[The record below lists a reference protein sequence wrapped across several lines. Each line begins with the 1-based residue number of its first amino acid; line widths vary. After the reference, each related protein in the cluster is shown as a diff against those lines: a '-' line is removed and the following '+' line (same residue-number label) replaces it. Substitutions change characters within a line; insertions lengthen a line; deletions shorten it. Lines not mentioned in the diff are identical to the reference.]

1 MIDSYKQSLDLR
13 AVSIELIAQAECHSS
28 DKLELNVRSIDFCIN
43 RHFELG
49 AEIEFELRVDL
60 STQDAE
66 LVFERKIEI
75 SKIIETTY
83 ELPLAEFD
91 LVSESIEDEMTL
103 NDEIDRLEIEGLMVA
118 FNFEFK

>member
-28 DKLELNVRSIDFCIN
+28 DTFKLNVRSIDFCIN

-83 ELPLAEFD
+83 ELSLAEFD

-103 NDEIDRLEIEGLMVA
+103 SDEIDRLEIEGLMVA

>member
-28 DKLELNVRSIDFCIN
+28 DNLELNVRSIDFCIN

-49 AEIEFELRVDL
+49 VEIEFELRVDL

>member
-1 MIDSYKQSLDLR
+1 MIDSYKRSLDLR

-28 DKLELNVRSIDFCIN
+28 DTLKLNVRSIDFCIN

-83 ELPLAEFD
+83 ELSLAEFD

-103 NDEIDRLEIEGLMVA
+103 SDEIDRLEIEGLMVA